1 MQIPICVNTP
11 VMTGTDEGHVMR
23 INIILKTALRA
34 LLIVTITGGVIGT
47 TSCAWVKA
55 SGTVA
60 KGVGDGMTKAADQ
73 QEEESFFGKL
83 LGLGGKIYTSVGGTV
98 EKAADDGA
106 SKTAKKKGNSAG
118 NSKASTAK
126 TTGVNKTGAKST
138 GNDKPIAVAKAEPE
152 SAGQKSQELVVKLK
166 YQSVDVRSSANEGA
180 DVVGKVRGGDKLA
193 KTGETGAWIKVR
205 LKDGTTGWLGKMF
218 VEDFSA
224 F

>member
-1 MQIPICVNTP
+1 MQIPICVNAP

-47 TSCAWVKA
+47 TSCAWIKA
-55 SGTVA
+55 SGTVT

-73 QEEESFFGKL
+73 QEEGSFFGRL
-83 LGLGGKIYTSVGGTV
+83 LGFGGKVNTSVGGAV
-98 EKAADDGA
+98 EKAADEDA
-106 SKTAKKKGNSAG
+106 SKTAKKKSNSTG

-126 TTGVNKTGAKST
+126 TTDGKKTGAKAA
-138 GNDKPIAVAKAEPE
+138 GNEKPTTVAKAEPG
-152 SAGQKSQELVVKLK
+152 SASQKNQEVVVKLK
-166 YQSVDVRSSANEGA
+166 YQSVDVRSSAKEGA
-180 DVVGKVRGGDKLA
+180 DVVGKARGGDKLA

-205 LKDGTTGWLGKMF
+205 LKDGTAGWLGKMF